1 MHLDAAKRKA
11 LPFIKMQGIGN
22 DYVYVDGFKNKVD
35 DPVELARLISHRQ
48 FGVGGDGLVLICPPD
63 EPGQADARM
72 RIFNADGSEAEMC
85 GNAIRCVG
93 KYVYESGIAEK
104 SELRVETLAGVRVLG
119 LAVEN
124 GVVRLVKVDMG
135 HPGFECE
142 SIPMVCPSAD
152 KDFINRGIMA
162 GGKAWKG
169 TAVSM
174 GNPHLVI
181 PVDDVKSLDVPGI
194 GPSFENHPLF
204 PKRVNTE
211 FVEVKSRDR
220 VAMRVWERG
229 SGETLACGTGACAT
243 LVACAVNGLTDKK
256 AVVELLGGE
265 LLIEWTD
272 EGSVFMTGGA
282 EIVFTGEYFIPNS

>member
-1 MHLDAAKRKA
+1 MKTDAAGRKT
-11 LPFIKMQGIGN
+11 LPFTKMHGIGN
-22 DYVYVDGFKNKVD
+22 DYVYVDELKNKVD
-35 DPVELARLISHRQ
+35 DPAELAKLISHRQ

-63 EPGQADARM
+63 DPGKADAKM

-85 GNAIRCVG
+85 GNAVRCVG
-93 KYVYESGIAEK
+93 KYVYERGIAK
-104 SELRVETLAGVRVLG
+104 KNELRIETLAGIRILG
-119 LAVEN
+119 LTLEN
-124 GVVRLVKVDMG
+124 GVVTLISVNMG
-135 HPGFECE
+135 HPGFECAG
-142 SIPMVCPSAD
+142 IPVAAD
-152 KDFINRGIMA
+152 GKDFINREIVAA
-162 GGKAWKG
+162 GKTWKG

-181 PVDDVKSLDVPGI
+181 AVDDVKSLDVPGI

-204 PKRVNTE
+204 PRRINTE
-211 FVEVKSRDR
+211 FVQVKSASR

-243 LVACAVNGLTDKK
+243 LVACAVNGLTGRK

-282 EIVFTGEYFIPNS
+282 EIVFNGEFFLPNT